1 MPTPSF
7 ARSARAHMLRSAT
20 APAGISHLSGRS
32 VLLLFS
38 DIDHLTDG
46 RDLMDMGKEISAQ
59 GATPIMAGPFGEM
72 QHQLN
77 EANCVALDVPLHRK
91 GFFAERAVRRAL
103 SGLTQRTSLD
113 LIHAIGPRAAH
124 FGAQLAETY
133 QVPYAATLAHPLSD
147 HSDREAE
154 ALISAQ
160 RIFIANPEFTHEF
173 LDMAPHV
180 EERAQLAPHGVDL
193 NIYSPAALRS
203 AQIVDFV
210 DRLRIPHHKP
220 VLLVKVCE
228 AGGAVQDLLLDALV
242 DLAPLEFY
250 PIIEFPVFSE
260 KLRDRVERGLARRGL
275 THQVRLLDALEDPRP
290 LYQIAEAV
298 MIDAYRPY
306 SFNRIIAEA
315 GGFGKPVL
323 APLEDGI
330 RAQVQHDV
338 NGWLF
343 TTQSHQTLKA
353 SMAKALTLPQERRKT
368 MQAAAQ
374 LHVRTHFNA
383 EATQIEIL
391 AAYEALL
398 AAGQPFPG
406 VVDMVD
412 FDGDP
417 LEIATPDDRGLS
429 LIAEERK
436 RRRGLSLRESS
447 PAIRTALRERDT
459 SKETVESRLA
469 ARLERLVKEDQTP
482 EAAPSRAQQPM
493 PAQPFAKPQAPAQPA
508 AKAQPQL
515 QPQPQPQPQ
524 WPSDVLPAPKT
535 NFSLLDLAKKPGS
548 PAMSTPRPAP
558 SRPAVDVS
566 GPLGSLLDKKPKGD
580 DPA

>member
-20 APAGISHLSGRS
+20 APSGLSHLSGRS

-46 RDLMDMGKEISAQ
+46 RDLLDMGKEISAQ

-77 EANCVALDVPLHRK
+77 EANCVALDVPLHRR
-91 GFFAERAVRRAL
+91 GFFAERSVRHAL

-124 FGAQLAETY
+124 FGAQLAETC
-133 QVPYAATLAHPLSD
+133 QVPFASTLAHPLSE
-147 HSDREAE
+147 HGEREAE

-193 NIYSPAALRS
+193 NLYSPAALRS

-210 DRLRIPHHKP
+210 DRMRIPHHKP

-250 PIIEFPVFSE
+250 PIIEFPIFSE

-298 MIDAYRPY
+298 MIDSYRPF

-353 SMAKALTLPQERRKT
+353 SVAKALTLPQERRKT

-383 EATQIEIL
+383 EATQVEVL

-406 VVDMVD
+406 VADMVD

-417 LEIATPDDRGLS
+417 LEIAAPDDRGLS
-429 LIAEERK
+429 LIAEERQ
-436 RRRGLSLRESS
+436 RRCGLSLRESS
-447 PAIRTALRERDT
+447 PAIRTALADRDT
-459 SKETVESRLA
+459 RKETVESRLA

-482 EAAPSRAQQPM
+482 EPAPTQVAPAM
-493 PAQPFAKPQAPAQPA
+493 PKQPFAKTQPPAQPA
-508 AKAQPQL
+508 AKTPPQM
-515 QPQPQPQPQ
+515 PA
-524 WPSDVLPAPKT
+524 DVLPAPKT
-535 NFSLLDLAKKPGS
+535 NFSLLDLAKKPGG
-548 PAMSTPRPAP
+548 PALSNSRP
-558 SRPAVDVS
+558 SQTGPAVDVS

-580 DPA
+580 DSA